1 MMAGMPRRAQ
11 PEPLG
16 LLHVLVAGGTPA
28 EWRSMTPEAW
38 QERLAMLADHASGAG
53 AAWLTVRPMSGDP
66 VDQPAGSDR
75 APNPPP
81 WPVDPVTIGSVTVHV
96 DDEADA
102 RRRMGSVLAGL
113 AARGATA
120 STLTDDQLG
129 AAFAAP
135 APVEPDLAVL
145 FGPDDTLPSS
155 LSWELAYAE
164 VVFIAASW
172 CEVDPIVVKSAVAEY
187 FTRNRRFGAV
197 T

>member
-1 MMAGMPRRAQ
+1 MMADMPRRAQ

-28 EWRSMTPEAW
+28 EWRSMSPEAW
-38 QERLAMLADHASGAG
+38 HERLTMLADHASGAG
-53 AAWLTVRPMSGDP
+53 AAWLTVRPMGDDPPGAAAAEP
-66 VDQPAGSDR
+66 VAGPA
-75 APNPPP
+75 P
-81 WPVDPVTIGSVTVHV
+81 WPAAPVTVGSVTVVV

-113 AARGATA
+113 AANGVAA
-120 STLTDDQLG
+120 ATLTEEQLG

-145 FGPDDTLPSS
+145 FGPDDTLPTS

-164 VVFIAASW
+164 VVFISASW
-172 CEVDPIVVKSAVAEY
+172 CEVDPIVVKAAVAEY